1 MTSETVESTVDA
13 QRVGLDVTI
22 NAQVMTIRFNREH
35 KRNSITYDMYRD
47 MVDLL
52 TLAENQP
59 EISCVLFAS
68 TGSIFTSG
76 HDVSG
81 FSQGLGM
88 AYDEKPSYLFMEKL
102 SAFPKPVVAAL
113 NGNAVGIGATMLL
126 HCDLVYAVPEARLVF
141 PFVDMGLIPEFASSH
156 YLPQLMGH
164 RRAMSLLL
172 LDKGCRAED
181 AIQLGLI
188 NETAARDE
196 LQARVDSATATIASL
211 SIEAVMLTKRLLK
224 AADHAPGQAAIKEES
239 ATFHQLLSSPVV
251 RDKLAAIAQKL
262 ARAKD

>member
-1 MTSETVESTVDA
+1 MPEPVKGAVSP
-13 QRVGLDVTI
+13 QRTDLNVTI
-22 NAQVMTIRFNREH
+22 DAQVMTIRFNREH

-88 AYDEKPSYLFMEKL
+88 AYDEKPSYLFMQEL
-102 SAFPKPVVAAL
+102 SAFPKPVIAAL

-126 HCDLVYAVPEARLVF
+126 HCDLVFAIPEARLVL
-141 PFVDMGLIPEFASSH
+141 PFVDMGLIPEFASSY

-164 RRAMSLLL
+164 RHAMSLLL
-172 LDKGCRAED
+172 LDKGCSAED
-181 AIQLGLI
+181 AIQLGLV
-188 NETAARDE
+188 NEAVACDE
-196 LQARVDSATATIASL
+196 LQDRVDIATATIASL

-224 AADHAPGQAAIKEES
+224 AADHAPARTAIKAES
-239 ATFHQLLSSPVV
+239 EIFHQRLSSPVV
-251 RDKLAAIAQKL
+251 RNKLAVLAQRLVQPKG
-262 ARAKD
+262 

>member
-1 MTSETVESTVDA
+1 MTSEPVESA
-13 QRVGLDVTI
+13 ASPQRTGLEVTI
-22 NAQVMTIRFNREH
+22 DARVMTIRFSREH
-35 KRNSITYDMYRD
+35 KRNSITYDMYRE
-47 MVDLL
+47 MVALL
-52 TLAENQP
+52 TMAENQP

-88 AYDEKPSYLFMEKL
+88 AYDEKPSYLFMQKL

-141 PFVDMGLIPEFASSH
+141 PFVDIGLIPEFASSH

-181 AIQLGLI
+181 AVQLGLV
-188 NETAARDE
+188 NETVARDE
-196 LQARVDSATATIASL
+196 LQARADSATATIASL

-224 AADHAPGQAAIKEES
+224 AADHAPSQAAIREES
-239 ATFHQLLSSPVV
+239 ETFHRLLSSPVV
-251 RDKLAAIAQKL
+251 RDKLAAIAQ
-262 ARAKD
+262 RISQPKD